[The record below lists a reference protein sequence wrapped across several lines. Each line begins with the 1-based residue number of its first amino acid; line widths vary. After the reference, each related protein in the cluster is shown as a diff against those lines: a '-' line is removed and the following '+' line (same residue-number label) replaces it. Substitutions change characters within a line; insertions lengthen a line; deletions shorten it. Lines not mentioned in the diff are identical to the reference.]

1 MKKMNNKEKIA
12 LAREVMLIESDA
24 IRGVADSL
32 DQSFCEACDMIL
44 SNKGK
49 LITLG
54 VGKSGH
60 IARKISATLSSTGTS
75 SFYINATDASH
86 GDLGMISKSDIVLAI
101 SYSGETKE
109 LLNLLPSIKKM
120 NVSIISITGNHKSSL
135 ALASAA
141 HILVEIHKEACP
153 LNLAPTASTTASLA
167 IGDAL
172 AATLTECRNFSS
184 KDFAISHPSGS
195 LGKRLLLTVDEIMHV
210 GNRMPRVEPKKMLS
224 EGLVEMSKKSLGMIV
239 IANSKNKVLGIF
251 TDGDLRR
258 ALDRKVNV
266 HETTMEDVMS
276 KKFIHSPRGTLAI
289 DAMKLLKKN
298 KITHMIITDDNK
310 ILIGAL
316 NIHDLLEA
324 GIMR

>member
-1 MKKMNNKEKIA
+1 
-12 LAREVMLIESDA
+12 
-24 IRGVADSL
+24 
-32 DQSFCEACDMIL
+32 
-44 SNKGK
+44 
-49 LITLG
+49 
-54 VGKSGH
+54 
-60 IARKISATLSSTGTS
+60 
-75 SFYINATDASH
+75 
-86 GDLGMISKSDIVLAI
+86 
-101 SYSGETKE
+101 
-109 LLNLLPSIKKM
+109 
-120 NVSIISITGNHKSSL
+120 
-135 ALASAA
+135 
-141 HILVEIHKEACP
+141 
-153 LNLAPTASTTASLA
+153 
-167 IGDAL
+167 
-172 AATLTECRNFSS
+172 
-184 KDFAISHPSGS
+184 
-195 LGKRLLLTVDEIMHV
+195 
-210 GNRMPRVEPKKMLS
+210 
-224 EGLVEMSKKSLGMIV
+224 MIV